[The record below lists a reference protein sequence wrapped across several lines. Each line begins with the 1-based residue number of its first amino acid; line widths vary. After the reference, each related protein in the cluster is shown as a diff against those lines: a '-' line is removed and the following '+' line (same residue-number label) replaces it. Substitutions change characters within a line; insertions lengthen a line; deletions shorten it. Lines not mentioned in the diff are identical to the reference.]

1 MGKKRIDSPGCPW
14 SDVYLLNIHRIDD
27 QHKGLFYT
35 LNVLH
40 EALMKEDDLPLV
52 DKLMSDLIRQ
62 TRVHFRTEEEFMQVT
77 HYPGYEEHRNI
88 HEMLLRQV
96 EDLQAAQQALTASN
110 VRQHWIDRQETCDFL
125 SLWLVDHIQME
136 DKKLGAFLKEQ
147 GIE

>member
-1 MGKKRIDSPGCPW
+1 MGKKRIDTPGCPW
-14 SDVYLLNIHRIDD
+14 SDGYLVNVHRIDD

-35 LNVLH
+35 LNLLH

-52 DKLMSDLIRQ
+52 DKLMTDLIRQ
-62 TRVHFRTEEEFMQVT
+62 TRVHFRTEEEFMQAT
-77 HYPGYEEHRNI
+77 HYPEYEGHKKI
-88 HEMLLRQV
+88 HDLLLQQV

-125 SLWLVDHIQME
+125 SLWLVDHIQAE
-136 DKKLGAFLKEQ
+136 DKKLGGFLKNH

>member
-14 SDVYLLNIHRIDD
+14 SDVYLLNVHRIDD

-35 LNVLH
+35 LNILH

-62 TRVHFRTEEEFMQVT
+62 THVHFRTEEEFMRT
-77 HYPGYEEHRNI
+77 TEYPGYDEHRNI

-125 SLWLVDHIQME
+125 SLWLVDHIQTE